1 MNPGDMQE
9 ELKNNIDSSL
19 MWLLGPMSIKRYI
32 DRILLKRQNGQPISF
47 TDIFGHLVGET
58 LLKDV
63 SLIYSTPKN
72 LNYLQGL
79 ITPTNEKQYTQHKRH
94 FKKVKELSE
103 DS

>member
-1 MNPGDMQE
+1 MKPGDMQE

-19 MWLLGPMSIKRYI
+19 MWLLTPMSIKRYI

-72 LNYLQGL
+72 LFFLIPISQILFSKYLVTFLLQS
-79 ITPTNEKQYTQHKRH
+79 TSS
-94 FKKVKELSE
+94 SE
-103 DS
+103 VSL